1 MSEFYDH
8 FYQKYNNQLICPNT
22 GKKSFSTKTQIK
34 KHRREYE
41 LKYKKYF
48 RIYLCE
54 HCGNWHLTTAETKYD
69 RHTH

>member
-8 FYQKYNNQLICPNT
+8 FYQKYNTQKNICQET

-41 LKYKKYF
+41 MKYQKYF
-48 RIYLCE
+48 RIYL
-54 HCGNWHLTTAETKYD
+54 
-69 RHTH
+69 